1 MKKLP
6 RATLNR
12 IAIAFLILA
21 VFDMIV
27 GQKTLASVCA
37 GIAIA
42 LSLAG
47 PLISGRSSKSGKGR

>member
-1 MKKLP
+1 MKIP
-6 RATLNR
+6 RASLNR

-27 GQKTLASVCA
+27 GQKTLASICA

-42 LSLAG
+42 LSLLA
-47 PLISGRSSKSGKGR
+47 PLISGRSSKNRKGR

>member
-1 MKKLP
+1 VKLR

-21 VFDMIV
+21 VVDMLV

-37 GIAIA
+37 AIAIV
-42 LSLAG
+42 LSLAA
-47 PLISGRSSKSGKGR
+47 PYISGPANKSGKGR